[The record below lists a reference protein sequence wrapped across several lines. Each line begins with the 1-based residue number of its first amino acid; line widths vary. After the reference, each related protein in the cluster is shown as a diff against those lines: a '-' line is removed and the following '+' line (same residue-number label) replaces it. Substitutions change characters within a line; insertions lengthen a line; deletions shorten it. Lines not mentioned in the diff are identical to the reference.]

1 MTFPRLHSLAHRLNS
16 YRKDCLQFIR
26 HNRLNAPLQRSLKR
40 LRLSFLDLFSR
51 VAQAGIKL
59 LGNILIWVV
68 QSVIKGYYWIRGLK
82 PGYGGVPPRL
92 PQSVDDLYPSQV
104 KPRAFRSFLRQHL
117 YHIVT
122 LLFLGIALGFIVL
135 FFVPVPVTFE
145 ANIISR
151 NLSFYTSAHRDQRLL
166 NSMRSLPRLE
176 FEGEQTIR
184 LFGEFDSE
192 DMAEPLDE
200 MNPIDIDFP
209 YPDSKLILEDTGSS
223 ESSLELRSLRLPPQT
238 QVDEFAYDPQRHQL
252 SFRLTPPDGKPIPV
266 ELSLGA
272 TPLQLNLEGFESS
285 QLSPQDPEAAGSS
298 YNIQEF
304 TWTPY
309 STELDLELKGET
321 RIYINLPDLETT
333 DYQEWFWGQLQ
344 VEDVKFTQVIRAEDV
359 RDELVRSTILE
370 GQVNFLAE
378 SLPLESEQFL
388 ILPQPE
394 TAIKRLPRIELHP
407 DSPAGLRV
415 RVQGKATQVAVGLDQ
430 NFPVRRLRSNFW
442 QRWLTRDL
450 ITILLTI
457 SSVMLGYLIP
467 WLFT

>member
-1 MTFPRLHSLAHRLNS
+1 MTFPQLHSLAHRLNS
-16 YRKDCLQFIR
+16 YRKDCLRFIR
-26 HNRLNAPLQRSLKR
+26 HNRLNAPIYRFLKR
-40 LRLSFLDLFSR
+40 LRLSFLHLFSR
-51 VAQAGIKL
+51 VAQAGIKR
-59 LGNILIWVV
+59 LGNLLIGVI

-82 PGYGGVPPRL
+82 PGYGGVPPSL
-92 PQSVDDLYPSQV
+92 PQSVDDLYPFESNST
-104 KPRAFRSFLRQHL
+104 AFRSFLRQHL
-117 YHIVT
+117 HHIMALLLLLGSVSFI
-122 LLFLGIALGFIVL
+122 LLFL
-135 FFVPVPVTFE
+135 VPVPVTFE

-151 NLSFYTSAHRDQRLL
+151 NLSFRTPIDRDQRLL

-176 FEGEQTIR
+176 FEGEQTVR
-184 LFGEFDSE
+184 LLGEFNSE
-192 DMAEPLDE
+192 DIAEPLDE

-209 YPDSKLILEDTGSS
+209 YPDSKLILEDTDSS

-252 SFRLTPPDGKPIPV
+252 SFRLTPTDGKPIPV

-272 TPLQLNLEGFESS
+272 TPLQLNLEGFESP
-285 QLSPQDPEAAGSS
+285 QLSPQDPETAAST

-304 TWTPY
+304 TWSPY
-309 STELDLELKGET
+309 ITELNLEFKGET
-321 RIYINLPDLETT
+321 KIYIDLPDLETT

-344 VEDVKFTQVIRAEDV
+344 VEDVKFTQVVKAEDV
-359 RDELVRSTILE
+359 SDELRRSTILE
-370 GQVNFLAE
+370 GQVNFLTD

-394 TAIKRLPRIELHP
+394 TAIKRLHRIELHP

-415 RVQGKATQVAVGLDQ
+415 RLQGRATKVAVGLDP

-442 QRWLTRDL
+442 ERRLSREL
-450 ITILLTI
+450 ITILLTAC
-457 SSVMLGYLIP
+457 SVMIGYLIP

>member
-1 MTFPRLHSLAHRLNS
+1 MTFPRLHSLTHRLNS

-26 HNRLNAPLQRSLKR
+26 HNRLNAPFHRPLKR

-51 VAQAGIKL
+51 IAQAGIKQ
-59 LGNILIWVV
+59 LGNILIGVV
-68 QSVIKGYYWIRGLK
+68 QAVIKGYYWIRGLK
-82 PGYGGVPPRL
+82 PGYSGVPPSL

-104 KPRAFRSFLRQHL
+104 KPKAFRSFLRRHIH
-117 YHIVT
+117 HIVR
-122 LLFLGIALGFIVL
+122 LLFLGIAVGFIVL
-135 FFVPVPVTFE
+135 FFIPVPVTFE

-151 NLSFYTSAHRDQRLL
+151 NLSFRTPIDRDQRLL

-184 LFGEFDSE
+184 LLGEFDSE
-192 DMAEPLDE
+192 NMAEPLDE
-200 MNPIDIDFP
+200 INPIDIDLP
-209 YPDSKLILEDTGSS
+209 NLHSKLILEDTDSS

-252 SFRLTPPDGKPIPV
+252 SFRLTPPDDQPIPV

-272 TPLQLNLEGFESS
+272 TPLQLNLEGFTSPQLSS
-285 QLSPQDPEAAGSS
+285 QDSEAAD

-309 STELDLELKGET
+309 ITELNLEFKGET
-321 RIYINLPDLETT
+321 IIYINLPDLETT

-344 VEDVKFTQVIRAEDV
+344 VEDVKFTQVVKAEDV
-359 RDELVRSTILE
+359 SDELRRSTILE
-370 GQVNFLAE
+370 GQVNFLTD

-394 TAIKRLPRIELHP
+394 TAIKRLHRIELHP

-415 RVQGKATQVAVGLDQ
+415 RLQGRATKVAVGLDP
-430 NFPVRRLRSNFW
+430 NFPVRRLKSNFW
-442 QRWLTRDL
+442 QQRLSRDL
-450 ITILLTI
+450 ITILLTAC
-457 SSVMLGYLIP
+457 SVMIGYLIP

>member
-1 MTFPRLHSLAHRLNS
+1 MTFPRLHSLTHRLNS

-26 HNRLNAPLQRSLKR
+26 HNRLNAPIHRFLKR

-51 VAQAGIKL
+51 IAQAGIKQ
-59 LGNILIWVV
+59 LGNILIGVV
-68 QSVIKGYYWIRGLK
+68 QAVIKGYYWIRGLK
-82 PGYGGVPPRL
+82 PGYSGVPPSL

-104 KPRAFRSFLRQHL
+104 KPKAFRSFLRR
-117 YHIVT
+117 HIHHI
-122 LLFLGIALGFIVL
+122 IALLLLLASVGFILL

-151 NLSFYTSAHRDQRLL
+151 NLSFRTPIDRDQRLL
-166 NSMRSLPRLE
+166 NSMRFLPRLE

-184 LFGEFDSE
+184 LLGEFDSE
-192 DMAEPLDE
+192 NMAEPLNE
-200 MNPIDIDFP
+200 INPIDIDFP
-209 YPDSKLILEDTGSS
+209 YPDSKLILEDTDSS

-252 SFRLTPPDGKPIPV
+252 SFHLTPPDGKPIPV

-272 TPLQLNLEGFESS
+272 TPLQLNLEGFTSP
-285 QLSPQDPEAAGSS
+285 QLSPQDSEAAD

-309 STELDLELKGET
+309 ITELNLEFKGET
-321 RIYINLPDLETT
+321 IIYINLPDLETT

-344 VEDVKFTQVIRAEDV
+344 VEDVKFTQVVKAEDV
-359 RDELVRSTILE
+359 RDELRRSTILE
-370 GQVNFLAE
+370 GQVNFLTD

-394 TAIKRLPRIELHP
+394 TAIKRLHRIELHP

-415 RVQGKATQVAVGLDQ
+415 RLQGRATKVAVGLDP
-430 NFPVRRLRSNFW
+430 NFPVRRLKSNFW
-442 QRWLTRDL
+442 QQRLSRDL
-450 ITILLTI
+450 ITILLTAC
-457 SSVMLGYLIP
+457 SVMIGYLIP